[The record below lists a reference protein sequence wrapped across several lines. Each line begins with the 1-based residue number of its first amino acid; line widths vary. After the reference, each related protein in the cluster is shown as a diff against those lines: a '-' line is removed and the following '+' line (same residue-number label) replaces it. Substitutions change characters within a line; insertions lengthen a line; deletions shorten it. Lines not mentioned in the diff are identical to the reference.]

1 MSQGGD
7 GAMSGADMFVE
18 ANNELLQR
26 CCELLLSPQR
36 RRTSK
41 GSSNL
46 YTEIIRHQDQRFFLK
61 AVKPGNDRELKFYS
75 ALLSG
80 AIKPEGDLYFVPT
93 PLLVTQTS
101 LATLYLFP
109 FCKAKRIKSSAFAD
123 EKNWRLIR
131 AVASFNA
138 AHPRTADLQKLF
150 EVDWFAPQI
159 NASALH
165 AAYGDRPE
173 VEVKALLL
181 EIEKCFL
188 AVGASLEACGLTP
201 QSARAEERLSLAQN
215 DFNRYN
221 AGFFVANGLEKSI
234 LMDMGRAQ
242 IAPYGHDL
250 RWIFHYA
257 CNHDF
262 GLPVL
267 RQIVE
272 VYTDELTRN
281 GISSKPRE
289 VFLVALAGFVG
300 YRLCAR
306 GVLVESGRVKE
317 KKWEIMTKRVA
328 FTQQCLEWLRVGAMD

>member
-1 MSQGGD
+1 MSE
-7 GAMSGADMFVE
+7 ADMFVE
-18 ANNELLQR
+18 ASNELLQR

-80 AIKPEGDLYFVPT
+80 AIRPEGDLYFVPA
-93 PLLVTQTS
+93 PLLVAQTS

-109 FCKAKRIKSSAFAD
+109 FCKAKRIKSSAFMD

-131 AVASFNA
+131 SVASFNA
-138 AHPRTADLQKLF
+138 AHQRTADLQKLF

-159 NASALH
+159 NASAFG
-165 AAYGDRPE
+165 AAYVDRPE
-173 VEVKALLL
+173 VEIKALLL

-188 AVGASLEACGLTP
+188 AVSASLEAYGLAP
-201 QSARAEERLSLAQN
+201 QSARVEERLSLAQN

-221 AGFFVANGLEKSI
+221 AGFFVVNGVEKVI

-262 GLPVL
+262 DFSVL
-267 RQIVE
+267 RQIVG
-272 VYTDELTRN
+272 VYTDELSRN
-281 GISSKPRE
+281 GISSKPQE
-289 VFLVALAGFVG
+289 VFLAALAGFVG
-300 YRLCAR
+300 YRLCVR
-306 GVLVESGRVKE
+306 GLQVDSGRAKE
-317 KKWEIMTKRVA
+317 KKWDIMVKRVA
-328 FTQQCLEWLRVGAMD
+328 FTQKCLEWLRTGAMD